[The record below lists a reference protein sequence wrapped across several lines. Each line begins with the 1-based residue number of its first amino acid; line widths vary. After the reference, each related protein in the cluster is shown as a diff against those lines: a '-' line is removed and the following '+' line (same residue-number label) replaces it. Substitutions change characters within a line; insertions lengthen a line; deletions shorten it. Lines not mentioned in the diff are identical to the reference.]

1 MQRYLKPRVFADCH
15 CVAESSRYQ
24 LIGDFYN
31 MELFDTVV
39 GFSSCVTA
47 VESRLHV
54 GRLVLFVPTTGY
66 GLDDLSTCFPF
77 ARSISAD
84 LSLATASKPCLVSQ
98 RNLLKPR
105 H

>member
-1 MQRYLKPRVFADCH
+1 
-15 CVAESSRYQ
+15 
-24 LIGDFYN
+24 

-39 GFSSCVTA
+39 SFSSSVA
-47 VESRLHV
+47 VVEGRLRV

-77 ARSISAD
+77 ARSISAE
-84 LSLATASKPCLVSQ
+84 LSLATANKPCLVSQ